1 MHDLRHLL
9 FFPSRTYCFR
19 WDEYPAHPHTTAAC
33 PPSHVNEFETYACN
47 PRLTSTCLLIV
58 QDSRLLWSG
67 PSSGRQ
73 LLFSRNTQPTR
84 ARNGQVPA
92 HDLLASLS
100 GLSLSPYVLH
110 PVPHDFNVQVC
121 LIKTPWLVIHPS
133 GVSGCF
139 VQDTLPSTQY
149 HNDTEVTNVK
159 VREAS
164 HVRASF
170 HKTIRFQFHTCH
182 TTPLKSDAHVRNLSL
197 IEHGLITARFASI
210 YRIADGL

>member
-1 MHDLRHLL
+1 MPLDRAGLTLAVVGS
-9 FFPSRTYCFR
+9 FIG
-19 WDEYPAHPHTTAAC
+19 ATTA
-33 PPSHVNEFETYACN
+33 VFEEYAAD
-47 PRLTSTCLLIV
+47 TGAQWTGAS
-58 QDSRLLWSG
+58 SRPFG
-67 PSSGRQ
+67 
-73 LLFSRNTQPTR
+73 FSLRT
-84 ARNGQVPA
+84 
-92 HDLLASLS
+92 LS
-100 GLSLSPYVLH
+100 PPYVLH

-182 TTPLKSDAHVRNLSL
+182 MTPLKSDAHVRNLSL